1 MFKNFCE
8 DREKHMVSTDMT
20 VLDRFNSLKI
30 LKRGHAK
37 SVLCLEKLNANEFV
51 TGSLDRTIKIWNFY
65 TGKCLKTLKNSNCTC
80 CLKVLAAKNELV
92 SGSFREIK
100 IYNTVDWSVVNIFPT
115 LHNSFI
121 RSIDML
127 PTGEMI
133 SCAENDSIRIW
144 DKTKG

>member
-1 MFKNFCE
+1 M
-8 DREKHMVSTDMT
+8 
-20 VLDRFNSLKI
+20 
-30 LKRGHAK
+30 
-37 SVLCLEKLNANEFV
+37 
-51 TGSLDRTIKIWNFY
+51 
-65 TGKCLKTLKNSNCTC
+65 
-80 CLKVLAAKNELV
+80 KVLAAKNELV

-100 IYNTVDWSVVNIFPT
+100 IYNTVDWSVVNTFPT